1 MKRILFA
8 IGIISTLLFFSCG
21 KKEMEQKIVSEKA
34 MQDSIQAALDAKNA
48 EMEDLFSQLNEI
60 EENLNAVTSKYS
72 NVEAIRNSS
81 AELNQTNRSRIQSQI
96 QDINEILSQNKQ
108 KINSLTKELQKS
120 KSNNKELT
128 AFIEK
133 LQQRILEQEE
143 EIQLLTTELQKKNII
158 INSLNK
164 NLDELSRQNKE
175 KDEHIVKVEDEKN
188 TVYYV
193 VGTKKELI
201 EKGIIN
207 SKGGFLGMGKKTNVS
222 SDADLNKYTQIDARR
237 LKKIALPGKKV
248 QLMTSHPSSSYS
260 FDAAEKPT
268 QITIID
274 ANKFWSRSKFLVIM
288 IK

>member
-21 KKEMEQKIVSEKA
+21 KKEMEQKIVNEKA

-96 QDINEILSQNKQ
+96 QDINEILSKNKQ
-108 KINSLTKELQKS
+108 RINSLTKELQKS
-120 KSNNKELT
+120 QANNKELT

-164 NLDELSRQNKE
+164 NLDELSRQNRE

-207 SKGGFLGMGKKTNVS
+207 SKGGFLGMG
-222 SDADLNKYTQIDARR
+222 
-237 LKKIALPGKKV
+237 
-248 QLMTSHPSSSYS
+248 
-260 FDAAEKPT
+260 
-268 QITIID
+268 
-274 ANKFWSRSKFLVIM
+274 
-288 IK
+288 